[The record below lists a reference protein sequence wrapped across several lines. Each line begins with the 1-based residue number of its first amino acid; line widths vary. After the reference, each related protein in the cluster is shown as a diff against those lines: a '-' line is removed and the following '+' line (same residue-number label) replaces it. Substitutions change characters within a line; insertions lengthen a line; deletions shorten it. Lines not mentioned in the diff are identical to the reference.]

1 LDHFERC
8 PLIGLPADSPRPH
21 PRAGAQYYRFNNN
34 YPDALAA
41 FGAAPII
48 IPLNLPKTALRAV
61 FARLD
66 GLCLP
71 GGGDVD
77 PARYGEAPH
86 PALGPVNQAR
96 DSTELA
102 LASWALA
109 ADLPVLG
116 ICRGIQLLNVATGGS
131 LYQDI
136 PSQLSHAVHHDS
148 EPTELPWSQPA
159 HRIRVAAG
167 SQLANILGTQ
177 DLMTN
182 SFHHQAIKRLGD
194 GFKAVAWTDDSIIE
208 GIESPSLR
216 FAVGVQ
222 WHPEAMFHSDP
233 LARRIFAAFVAATRC
248 DVTTHAN

>member
-1 LDHFERC
+1 MDHFKRC
-8 PLIGLPADSPRPH
+8 PLIGLPAASPRPR

-34 YPDALAA
+34 YPDALAG

-48 IPLNLPKTALRAV
+48 IPLNLPEAALRAI

-77 PARYGEAPH
+77 PARYGESPH
-86 PALGPVNQAR
+86 SVLELVNQER
-96 DSTELA
+96 DSTELT

-109 ADLPVLG
+109 ADLPILG
-116 ICRGIQLLNVATGGS
+116 ICRGSQLLNVATGGS

-136 PSQLSHAVHHDS
+136 PAQLPYAVHHDFES
-148 EPTELPWSQPA
+148 AGLSWSQPA
-159 HRIRVAAG
+159 HRVRVAAG
-167 SQLANILGTQ
+167 SQLAEILGTQ

-182 SFHHQAIKRLGD
+182 SFHHQAIKQLGD
-194 GFKAVAWTDDSIIE
+194 GFKAVAWTDDGIIE
-208 GIESPSLR
+208 GIESLSRR
-216 FAVGVQ
+216 FAVAVQ

-233 LARRIFAAFVAATRC
+233 FARRIFAAFVAAARG
-248 DVTTHAN
+248 DVITHAN